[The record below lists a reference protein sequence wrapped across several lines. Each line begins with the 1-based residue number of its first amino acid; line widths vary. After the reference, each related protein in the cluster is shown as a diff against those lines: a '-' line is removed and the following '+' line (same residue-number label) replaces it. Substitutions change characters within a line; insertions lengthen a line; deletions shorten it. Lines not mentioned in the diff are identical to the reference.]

1 MTVINEKIVS
11 ALKWIAIAL
20 IIIGAKYKP
29 LRYST
34 FGFIVPVIGCAILA
48 TIYIQSLTLYLKHTS
63 KAHRRRSLTLYLWAL
78 TLFWTG
84 LTLSILIANIIYANE
99 V

>member
-1 MTVINEKIVS
+1 MKVISEKIIS

-29 LRYST
+29 LRYSQ
-34 FGFIVPVIGCAILA
+34 FGFIVPLIGCAMLA
-48 TIYIQSLTLYLKHTS
+48 AIYIQSLTLYLKHTS
-63 KAHRRRSLTLYLWAL
+63 KPHRRRSLTLYLWAL

-84 LTLSILIANIIYANE
+84 FTLCILIANIIYAYE